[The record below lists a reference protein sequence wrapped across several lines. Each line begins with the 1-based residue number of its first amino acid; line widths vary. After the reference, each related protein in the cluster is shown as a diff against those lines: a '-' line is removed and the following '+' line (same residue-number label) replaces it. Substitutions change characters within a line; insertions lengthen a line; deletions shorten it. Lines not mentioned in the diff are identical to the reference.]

1 MARSASEEAEVEV
14 LDVCRAEDLD
24 HTAQARVSQIDAE
37 LESIAHQIKELGR
50 VKRQLLDERDAIY
63 AEQRQA
69 AADAGQEATVDYTK
83 QGFPWSSELLHQARR
98 VFHIENFRMGQ
109 EGVCNAAMDH
119 RDVVVVM
126 PTGTW
131 GN

>member
-14 LDVCRAEDLD
+14 VDVYCAEDLD
-24 HTAQARVSQIDAE
+24 HAAQARVSQIDAE

-50 VKRQLLDERDAIY
+50 VKRQLVGERDTIY

-69 AADAGQEATVDYTK
+69 AADAGQEAAVDYTK
-83 QGFPWSSELLHQARR
+83 QDFPWSSELLHQARR

-126 PTGTW
+126 PTGT
-131 GN
+131 